1 MAKKRGR
8 RTQPKTLARKNEF
21 FEAIPM
27 ATAFVPV
34 MPIIPTGDIG
44 AYPRA
49 GLADMAEL
57 FARFGRLIWN
67 RRSRALYLSFIATS
81 LLGVVILA
89 TVAAGATMSLY
100 SSDLSSPAT
109 ILAKKKTGITL
120 LDRNGVVLYRT
131 AGSSSGTLTPL
142 GELPKS
148 FKDATLAAEDP
159 TFYQHDGVSWKA
171 MFRAAYVDVT
181 NHGAVEGGST
191 LTQQLV
197 KNALLTST
205 KTIERKYQELVL
217 STELEHR
224 YSKDQILQMYVSEMP
239 YGQST
244 FGVEA
249 AAQTYFHKPAKDLD
263 LAQSA
268 LLAGLPLGTDRFDPT
283 AHPVA
288 AKARRDYILDRMA
301 SLKLV
306 APAQAEAAK
315 AEPIVATPRDTTILA
330 PHFVFY
336 VLDQLRALYGA
347 NATSSGMTVTT
358 SLDIAKQDLA
368 QATIQKQIASLSS
381 HHVTNGGLVS
391 LDPKNGDVLAMVG
404 SVEYAQPD
412 FGAVNVT
419 LAQLQPGSS
428 FKPFAYVTAFAK
440 GWSGASVVDDARVT
454 FPDGSGTPYT
464 PQNYDGKFR
473 GPVTL
478 RQALSNSLNIPAI
491 KVLQFAT
498 IPATIKTATDLGIT
512 TLTNPNAYG
521 LSLVLGGGEVRPID
535 MASAYGAFATGGQ
548 KVTPRSILKVVDKLG
563 LIVDQAP
570 STVAG
575 TKVLDS
581 RNAFMITNIL
591 SDNIA
596 RTMEFGPNSPLKL
609 SRPAAA
615 KTGTTNDFRDN
626 WTVGYTPNL
635 ITAVWVGNND
645 HSPMANVDGITGAA
659 PIWHAYMEAAL
670 ADMPVLDFATPTG
683 ITLARVS
690 RLGCLS
696 AAGDNASIVEI
707 FHTDA
712 LPTNHCAPPVPP
724 PPPPSAPAP
733 TPTPAT
739 GTDTS
744 PPMLTP
750 PLSTTAPGSPAP
762 N

>member
-1 MAKKRGR
+1 MPMTTAFA
-8 RTQPKTLARKNEF
+8 PVVPFIPLEPAAAV
-21 FEAIPM
+21 EAIPY
-27 ATAFVPV
+27 TDS
-34 MPIIPTGDIG
+34 GDYI
-44 AYPRA
+44 RA
-49 GLADMAEL
+49 GLTDIVEL
-57 FARFGRLIWN
+57 FAAIGRSAWN
-67 RRSRALYLSFIATS
+67 RRTRALYLSLITTALF
-81 LLGVVILA
+81 GVVIVA

-100 SSDLSSPAT
+100 SSDLASPAS

-142 GELPKS
+142 ASLPQS

-159 TFYQHDGVSWKA
+159 TFYQHDGISWKA
-171 MFRAAYVDVT
+171 MIRAAYVDVT

-197 KNALLTST
+197 KNAILTST

-224 YSKDQILQMYVSEMP
+224 YTKDQILQMYVSEMP

-249 AAQTYFHKPAKDLD
+249 ASQTYFHKPAKELD

-288 AKARRDYILDRMA
+288 AKDRRDYILDRMA
-301 SLKLV
+301 GLKMV
-306 APAQAEAAK
+306 TPAQAAAAK
-315 AEPIVATPRDTTILA
+315 TEAIVATPRDTTILA

-336 VLDQLRALYGA
+336 VLDQLKTLYGA
-347 NATSSGMTVTT
+347 NATNSGMTVTT
-358 SLDIAKQDLA
+358 SLDVTKQDLA
-368 QATIQKQIASLSS
+368 QATIQKQIASLAS
-381 HHVTNGGLVS
+381 HHVTNGGLIS
-391 LDPKNGDVLAMVG
+391 LDPTNGDILAMVG
-404 SVEYAQPD
+404 SVDYAQPE

-419 LAQLQPGSS
+419 LSQLQPGSS

-440 GWSGASVVDDARVT
+440 GWTGASVVDDARVS

-491 KVLQFAT
+491 KVLQYAT
-498 IPATIKTATDLGIT
+498 IPATIDTATAMGIT
-512 TLTNPNAYG
+512 TLNNPDRYG
-521 LSLVLGGGEVRPID
+521 LSLVLGGGEVRPLD
-535 MASAYGAFATGGQ
+535 MASAYGAFATGGH
-548 KVTPRSILKVVDKLG
+548 KVTPRAILKVVDKLG
-563 LIVDQAP
+563 MTVDQAP
-570 STVAG
+570 VTVVG
-575 TKVLDS
+575 TSVIDP

-591 SDNIA
+591 ADNTA
-596 RTMEFGPNSPLKL
+596 RTPEFGPNSPLKL

-635 ITAVWVGNND
+635 VTAVWVGNND
-645 HSPMANVDGITGAA
+645 HTPMQRVDGITGAA
-659 PIWHAYMEAAL
+659 PIWHAYMEGAL
-670 ADMPVLDFATPTG
+670 AGLPVVDFAAPAG
-683 ITLARVS
+683 ITTARVS
-690 RLGCLS
+690 SKGCLVGS
-696 AAGDNASIVEI
+696 DGGASVVEI
-707 FHTDA
+707 FHSDA
-712 LPTNHCAPPVPP
+712 MPTNHCAVPI
-724 PPPPSAPAP
+724 APAPAPAPDPAPAPAAPALTSP
-733 TPTPAT
+733 TPTPDPTPKA
-739 GTDTS
+739 
-744 PPMLTP
+744 P
-750 PLSTTAPGSPAP
+750 PLAPTT